1 MAREKKK
8 QSGVTAKR
16 EAKNTVF
23 IDLFNIPKYRLM
35 LFQALHPEMKNVKE
49 SDITQVTL
57 NPVVLNLPYNDL
69 GMLVKN
75 KLLIFVE
82 AQSTWSINILIRI
95 LLYLA
100 MTYQNYIHDN
110 ELHVYGSGK
119 LKLPEPE
126 FYVIYTGK
134 RKFESDIISLRNDFW
149 NNQDAK
155 VDLTAKVI
163 YTESKNDIIGQ
174 YIIFSHVLDQQKKK
188 YGKTKQ
194 AVQETIRICKDEGVL
209 KEYLESREKEVV
221 DIMITLFDQEYAVEA
236 YAREKMKAGEARGEA
251 RGAIKE
257 AIKIYHDDLHLSP
270 MMVLQK
276 IIYRFSLQE
285 TDARKYVEET
295 LGVTLGEPATVMAE
309 PAAAYDPGKPD
320 GKNG

>member
-8 QSGVTAKR
+8 QSGVMAKR

-49 SDITQVTL
+49 NDITQVTL

-126 FYVIYTGK
+126 FYVIFTGK
-134 RKFESDIISLRNDFW
+134 RKFKSDIISLRNDFW

-236 YAREKMKAGEARGEA
+236 YAREKMKTSEARGKMM
-251 RGAIKE
+251 GAIEE
-257 AIKIYHDDLHLSP
+257 AIKIYHDDYHVSP
-270 MMVLQK
+270 MEILQK
-276 IIYRFSLQE
+276 IITRFSLQE

-295 LGVTLGEPATVMAE
+295 LGVKLGEPATVMAE
-309 PAAAYDPGKPD
+309 PAAAYDPGIPE